1 MQTER
6 HIHASDLDEVD
17 RHHHSAYDHPEHPL
31 VRARDQE
38 DPGFLEILNDID
50 PILCSIDELLRFIE
64 AARTQE
70 IRAWLKGILDTR
82 RMMGLLV
89 GKWPLGV

>member
-1 MQTER
+1 MQTEK
-6 HIHASDLDEVD
+6 HIHASNLDEVD
-17 RHHHSAYDHPEHPL
+17 SHCQSAYDHPEHPL
-31 VRARDQE
+31 VRAKGQE
-38 DPGFLEILNDID
+38 DTGFLDVLNDID